1 MHRAVYVTEKFELEI
16 KAVHSESSELA
27 TDCGFGV
34 SVCILLLSA
43 VNCRLG
49 LPTSQGSRD
58 GSQGGRISIHC
69 LVHHADVKMG
79 LEKEDAEGEAENSC
93 VSLGQEE
100 EDQGSLMASMRGL
113 R

>member
-1 MHRAVYVTEKFELEI
+1 MNSHIWFKALTHSSNQYFLDFWYVHRAVYVTEKFELEI
-16 KAVHSESSELA
+16 KVICSESSELT

-43 VNCRLG
+43 VTCRLCP
-49 LPTSQGSRD
+49 PTSQGSRD

-79 LEKEDAEGEAENSC
+79 LEKEDA
-93 VSLGQEE
+93 
-100 EDQGSLMASMRGL
+100 DRG
-113 R
+113 